1 MGYSR
6 YTCVCCFE
14 WTHCYC
20 SATRQYSHQYT
31 YVFLLGDLK
40 KKLYRFIY
48 IYIKGCG
55 QFLNEIDLY
64 QNMVQEFRSKMVPSV
79 Q

>member
-1 MGYSR
+1 M
-6 YTCVCCFE
+6 CCFE
-14 WTHCYC
+14 LTHCYC

-48 IYIKGCG
+48 IYIKGSG

-64 QNMVQEFRSKMVPSV
+64 QNMVQEFRSKMVPSI